1 MARIGPSKRL
11 RRRDRPQAHKEYT
24 TCAQR
29 KQAGGFTGDIT
40 GLERAWLLY
49 GDFVKR
55 HYDADIEY
63 PLWFDLKFE
72 IPPAH
77 KYNNWELSILKG
89 EKFLITQARFEL
101 HCTNVEDKRGPPF
114 VEIEKEAFLTASK
127 FIADYCKLQL
137 LREGG
142 ELSQEESEV
151 EEELEGE
158 DESEQE
164 SEKSGTPKRQRGE
177 DECN

>member
-11 RRRDRPQAHKEYT
+11 RRRDRPQEHKDNSSY
-24 TCAQR
+24 AQR
-29 KQAGGFTGDIT
+29 KRAGGFTGDIT

-49 GDFVKR
+49 GDFIKR
-55 HYDADIEY
+55 HYETDIEY

-72 IPPAH
+72 VPPAH
-77 KYNNWELSILKG
+77 KYNDWELSILKG
-89 EKFLITQARFEL
+89 EKFLITQARFES
-101 HCTNVEDKRGPPF
+101 HCAHVEDRRGPPF
-114 VEIEKEAFLTASK
+114 VEIEKEAFQIASK
-127 FIADYCKLQL
+127 FIADHCLLKL

-151 EEELEGE
+151 EEESEDE

-164 SEKSGTPKRQRGE
+164 IERSESQKRQREE
-177 DECN
+177 DE